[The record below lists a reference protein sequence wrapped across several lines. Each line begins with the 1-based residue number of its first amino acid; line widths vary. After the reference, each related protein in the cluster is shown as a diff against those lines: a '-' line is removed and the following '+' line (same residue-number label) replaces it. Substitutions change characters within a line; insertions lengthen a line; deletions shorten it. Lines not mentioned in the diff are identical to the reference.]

1 MNFNI
6 YIKIYNTPM
15 YFKKWNDFKLINN
28 VSINENTT
36 TNQGTSADKSNGTD
50 SNVKNVSLMSDN
62 ELKDALMNWNT
73 AYSQEFKFINDMPK
87 QVKDDSTLEDLKNN
101 IAEEYRTK
109 VDEALKKFIEF
120 LKNEKVSKSLKAID
134 IIGYTSTT
142 GSTEY
147 NQSLSERRAKIVANA
162 IQNMIKQS
170 KINIQLSINKKGEGE
185 NPNYLII
192 ANDQSLDPIKMG
204 KNAPQ
209 LSPDI
214 LSKLEKSKEE
224 RQKIN
229 RRVRITLPN
238 LSLPLETPK
247 KITVEEVKKE
257 EVKKPQP
264 PTPTDITFN
273 FNSFILTK
281 EGQSVLS
288 TFCENIKKYNDSV
301 KDDTKIKEL
310 YISSHTK
317 VGKGDGKNEKED
329 SKNQEVMLVILS
341 ANRAQFVRDFIRLK
355 FGEDFAKTITFHVY
369 PTAFKMSSNE
379 KKVVINFEKT
389 EHMKTAETV
398 FKELASTYNLPQKN
412 GELENLPTYLENKGL
427 EKIINKNIT
436 TIISNNL
443 DKNTKKSIPLEL
455 AYDDLEGYYGF
466 KKYATY
472 RSKIQKE
479 LKNLIEKL
487 NKKNNG
493 DYSIEDFYYSAE

>member
-1 MNFNI
+1 
-6 YIKIYNTPM
+6 M

-28 VSINENTT
+28 VIINENTT
-36 TNQGTSADKSNGTD
+36 TNQGTSADKPNGTN
-50 SNVKNVSLMSDN
+50 SNVKNISLMSDD
-62 ELKDALMNWNT
+62 ELKTALSNWNA
-73 AYSQEFKFINDMPK
+73 AYSQEFKFINNMPK
-87 QVKDDSTLEDLKNN
+87 EVKDDNTLEDLKSH
-101 IAEEYRTK
+101 IAEEYRAK

-142 GSTEY
+142 GPVTGSLEY

-170 KINIQLSINKKGEGE
+170 KINIQLSINKKGEGK

-192 ANDQSLDPIKMG
+192 ANDQSLDPIIMG

-238 LSLPLETPK
+238 LTLPLETPK

-273 FNSFILTK
+273 WDSFILTK

-288 TFCENIKKYNDSV
+288 TFCENIKKYNESA
-301 KDDTKIKEL
+301 KDDKKIKDL

-317 VGKGDGKNEKED
+317 LGKDDGINSKKDRVIQEK
-329 SKNQEVMLVILS
+329 MLVILS
-341 ANRAQFVRDFIRLK
+341 ANRALFVRDFIRLK
-355 FGEDFAKTITFHVY
+355 FGEEFAETITFHLY

-398 FKELASTYNLPQKN
+398 FKELASTYNLQKN
-412 GELENLPTYLENKGL
+412 GELENLAYYFENDALLDIMKTNIKADIEESV
-427 EKIINKNIT
+427 EKP
-436 TIISNNL
+436 S
-443 DKNTKKSIPLEL
+443 KSIPLEL
-455 AYDDLEGYYGF
+455 AHDDLEGYYGF

-472 RSKIQKE
+472 RGKIQKE